1 MSTAQ
6 YRLLAPGGAE
16 LEAGS
21 GDVTVAGGILELRP
35 GTGAALRL
43 PPDRIAAVTEPQPFA
58 ILVTLDDGTGLEL
71 SRLGVMRTQLLA
83 ELRDAE
89 AGAAAHRAG
98 AVGDAVRFT
107 ATVAGDPAELRVFDD
122 ALIAAAGG
130 RFARLG
136 FAFIGGAQDR
146 DYTVSITVA
155 GGDPLEVTRL
165 GRRTG
170 EFVSLLGER
179 LRAARG
185 RTAAFLA
192 SLLPGLD
199 PIAQRTA
206 AGLLRDGVAASARDL
221 DAIHPELSATLLRIA
236 TRPDRADGIQSLAQ
250 HADLAIGFKQVA
262 SVRRPAVGGSPWHDP
277 AVTPQIG
284 QHDSPGGLFRG
295 GLGGALAAGMME
307 GAGSG
312 RGGFGLPFGGPAGG
326 FGGYGGY
333 WGYRALGAGMNWGS
347 PGTQHQMTPR
357 AGTRYGV
364 LTPETEDLAALTATG
379 DDPTVLA
386 FALISLDEG
395 RRIGY
400 EVLNLDEPMTYVY
413 EATGRQDPMAEINRA
428 LDDAGFAAAELAA
441 AGSGGLTAAHRQ
453 DAATSPLATGLV
465 GQVPHGPDWSRH
477 MTELLAGTGL
487 VAVRQAFPLDRLICP
502 TQLLACFHA
511 GGSRGLGVR
520 RAACVGRRLRTA
532 TQSTDGAWAS
542 APGAQAAPVR
552 GGARQAGGRTG
563 GRARRRRGGRPG
575 KPGRPGKRGRP
586 GQPRGPDQE
595 RCRLR
600 AHAPLADRGR
610 GAARLA

>member
-1 MSTAQ
+1 VSTAQ

-295 GLGGALAAGMME
+295 GLGGAGRRDD
-307 GAGSG
+307 GG
-312 RGGFGLPFGGPAGG
+312 RGS
-326 FGGYGGY
+326 
-333 WGYRALGAGMNWGS
+333 W
-347 PGTQHQMTPR
+347 PR
-357 AGTRYGV
+357 RV
-364 LTPETEDLAALTATG
+364 RP
-379 DDPTVLA
+379 
-386 FALISLDEG
+386 
-395 RRIGY
+395 
-400 EVLNLDEPMTYVY
+400 
-413 EATGRQDPMAEINRA
+413 
-428 LDDAGFAAAELAA
+428 
-441 AGSGGLTAAHRQ
+441 
-453 DAATSPLATGLV
+453 
-465 GQVPHGPDWSRH
+465 
-477 MTELLAGTGL
+477 
-487 VAVRQAFPLDRLICP
+487 AVRWPGGRVRWLWRL
-502 TQLLACFHA
+502 
-511 GGSRGLGVR
+511 LGV
-520 RAACVGRRLRTA
+520 
-532 TQSTDGAWAS
+532 
-542 APGAQAAPVR
+542 P
-552 GGARQAGGRTG
+552 
-563 GRARRRRGGRPG
+563 RARRRDELGLPWNPASDDPAGRHPVRRPDAGDRG
-575 KPGRPGKRGRP
+575 PGR
-586 GQPRGPDQE
+586 
-595 RCRLR
+595 
-600 AHAPLADRGR
+600 ADRDR
-610 GAARLA
+610 R